1 MQFSINTNPS
11 ATQASLNLS
20 RASDMHRK
28 SLARLSSGQRIVNPA
43 DDAGGLAVG
52 NKLDSKLSRLEKI
65 HQNLK
70 NTISFTELQESA
82 LRTVGVIITRM
93 SELKTM
99 ATDVTKNSSDVE
111 NYNKEFVELQKQIE
125 AMTKHKFNGVS
136 LFSNTSKFAETD
148 ADGRSGHGVDL
159 ARNFVFGEYVAES
172 GAVLGQGSTT
182 TTTVPGSSGSTGS
195 GGVGGS
201 PGSGGVGGTIST
213 PYTLDQWRADYDEWI
228 NYDDSNWDN
237 DFMTWMAD
245 PEPYGGVAVLNY
257 IKSVRD
263 ANENILNLSKGR
275 FVGIEIEDLTPI
287 AGLKSVT
294 ILDLPGGRIPSGNI
308 DPLAAL
314 PQLEKI
320 NIPLINIPGKSLKP
334 LAGLTN
340 LTHLDATRGNLTNL
354 QGVENLKQLEWLDV
368 QGNNITD
375 ISGLST
381 LENIIHLRLDRNQ
394 ISDISALS
402 NLVNIEGLYLANTNI
417 TDLSPLAALTE
428 VNTLVLDNNNIE
440 DISPLASMTK
450 MSFIQMHNNNVS
462 DVSALAGMTNI
473 TSRVGLK
480 YNNISDLTPLTALT
494 SAGIIEL
501 GGYDP
506 FFEDP
511 PEKEN
516 PITQSQKDMLEAAL
530 PGVPISWP
538 NIILPD
544 SDEPEEPTTTIT
556 TTGYPSLDQFT
567 TDDFTNFTQSV
578 ASAMA
583 EVGSHQSRLNM
594 EVRQNESARVN
605 LEAAKSRIMD
615 ADMAQEST
623 RFAKTNV
630 LVQSS
635 ASMVAQANQLSE
647 IALRLMVNR

>member
-20 RASDMHRK
+20 RASEMHRK

-52 NKLDSKLSRLEKI
+52 NKLDSKLARLEKVG
-65 HQNLK
+65 QNLK
-70 NTISFTELQESA
+70 NTSSFLELQESA
-82 LRTVGVIITRM
+82 LAVVGTIITRM

-136 LFSNTSKFAETD
+136 LFSDTNMFAGTD
-148 ADGRSGHGVDL
+148 ADGRAGHGLDL
-159 ARNFVFGEYVAES
+159 ARNFVLGEYVAES
-172 GAVLGQGSTT
+172 GAVLGQGTTT
-182 TTTVPGSSGSTGS
+182 TTTVPGAGGGS
-195 GGVGGS
+195 GAGGGES
-201 PGSGGVGGTIST
+201 ST
-213 PYTLDQWRADYDEWI
+213 TYTLDQWRADYDEWI

-237 DFMTWMAD
+237 DFLTWMAN
-245 PEPYGGVAVLNY
+245 PEPYGGVDVLNQ
-257 IKSVRD
+257 IKNIRD
-263 ANENILNLSKGR
+263 NPLTYPHNTSDGNGNSWIVLNLNN
-275 FVGIEIEDLTPI
+275 VTDLTPL
-287 AGLKSVT
+287 AGLKNVPDLKG
-294 ILDLPGGRIPSGNI
+294 IDVGGNPNLDLS
-308 DPLAAL
+308 PLASL
-314 PQLEKI
+314 SQLEGMASRW
-320 NIPLINIPGKSLKP
+320 NLNPDLTP

-340 LTHLDATRGNLTNL
+340 MKR
-354 QGVENLKQLEWLDV
+354 
-368 QGNNITD
+368 
-375 ISGLST
+375 
-381 LENIIHLRLDRNQ
+381 
-394 ISDISALS
+394 
-402 NLVNIEGLYLANTNI
+402 LYLDNNNI

-428 VNTLVLDNNNIE
+428 VDTLDLDNNNFE
-440 DISPLASMTK
+440 DISPLAGMTK
-450 MSFIQMHNNNVS
+450 MDVILMYNNNVS

-494 SAGIIEL
+494 SAGSIEL
-501 GGYDP
+501 GGYVP
-506 FFEDP
+506 LFEDP

-530 PGVPISWP
+530 PSVGISWP
-538 NIILPD
+538 NIILP
-544 SDEPEEPTTTIT
+544 EPEEPTTT
-556 TTGYPSLDQFT
+556 TGYSSLDQFT
-567 TDDFTNFTQSV
+567 TEDFTNFTQSV

-594 EVRQNESARVN
+594 EMRHNETARVN

-623 RFAKTNV
+623 RYAKTNV

-635 ASMVAQANQLSE
+635 ASMVAQANQLSD

>member
-1 MQFSINTNPS
+1 
-11 ATQASLNLS
+11 
-20 RASDMHRK
+20 MHRK

-99 ATDVTKNSSDVE
+99 STDVTKNSADIE

-148 ADGRSGHGVDL
+148 ADGRSGHGIDL
-159 ARNFVFGEYVAES
+159 ARNFVFDEYVAES
-172 GAVLGQGSTT
+172 GAVLGLGSTT
-182 TTTVPGSSGSTGS
+182 TTTVSGSSGSTGS

-237 DFMTWMAD
+237 DFLTWMAD
-245 PEPYGGVAVLNY
+245 PEPYGGVDVLNY

-263 ANENILNLSKGR
+263 ANGDRLNLGAAR
-275 FVGIEIEDLTPI
+275 FNGIEIEDLTPI

-294 ILDLPGGRIPSGNI
+294 ILSLPGSRISSGNF

-314 PQLEKI
+314 PQLETI
-320 NIPLINIPGKSLKP
+320 HSLSGESLKP

-340 LTHLDATRGNLTNL
+340 LTNLNATNGNLTDL
-354 QGVENLKQLEWLDV
+354 QGVENLTQLEWLDV
-368 QGNNITD
+368 SSNEITD
-375 ISGLST
+375 ISGVAS
-381 LENIIHLRLDRNQ
+381 
-394 ISDISALS
+394 LS
-402 NLVNIEGLYLANTNI
+402 NLKVFDMRNNQVVDISSLSNLENVERLYLLDNNI
-417 TDLSPLAALTE
+417 VDLSPLAGLTKLTE
-428 VNTLVLDNNNIE
+428 LWLDRNEVVDVSPLSSLTQLRGLGLGDNEIS
-440 DISPLASMTK
+440 DISPLK
-450 MSFIQMHNNNVS
+450 N
-462 DVSALAGMTNI
+462 LTNI
-473 TSRVGLK
+473 TSLLLLDH
-480 YNNISDLTPLTALT
+480 NNISDLSPLVGMT
-494 SAGIIEL
+494 SASNIDL
-501 GGYDP
+501 GGYGVGM
-506 FFEDP
+506 EDP

-544 SDEPEEPTTTIT
+544 SEEPEAKTI
-556 TTGYPSLDQFT
+556 TGYPSLDQFT
-567 TDDFTNFTQSV
+567 TEDFTNFTQSV

-594 EVRQNESARVN
+594 EMQHNETARVN

-635 ASMVAQANQLSE
+635 ASMVAQANQLSD

>member
-1 MQFSINTNPS
+1 MD
-11 ATQASLNLS
+11 A
-20 RASDMHRK
+20 HRR
-28 SLARLSSGQRIVNPA
+28 SLARLSSGNRIVNPA

-52 NKLDSKLSRLEKI
+52 NKLDSKLSRLEKV

-82 LRTVGVIITRM
+82 LRTVGTIITRM

-99 ATDVTKNSSDVE
+99 STDVTKNSADIE

-159 ARNFVFGEYVAES
+159 ARNFVFDEYVAQS
-172 GAVLGQGSTT
+172 GAVLGQGTTT
-182 TTTVPGSSGSTGS
+182 TTTVPGAGGGS
-195 GGVGGS
+195 GAGGGES
-201 PGSGGVGGTIST
+201 ST
-213 PYTLDQWRADYDEWI
+213 TYTLDQWRADYDEWI

-237 DFMTWMAD
+237 DFLTWMAN
-245 PEPYGGVAVLNY
+245 PEPYGGVDVLNQ
-257 IKSVRD
+257 IKNIRD
-263 ANENILNLSKGR
+263 NPLTYPHNHFSGDDSWIALDLDN
-275 FVGIEIEDLTPI
+275 VTDLTPL
-287 AGLKSVT
+287 AGLKNVPDLKDIDVT
-294 ILDLPGGRIPSGNI
+294 GNPNLDLS
-308 DPLAAL
+308 PLASL
-314 PQLEKI
+314 TQLEI
-320 NIPLINIPGKSLKP
+320 VSSRGNLNPDLTP

-340 LTHLDATRGNLTNL
+340 MKSLH
-354 QGVENLKQLEWLDV
+354 
-368 QGNNITD
+368 
-375 ISGLST
+375 
-381 LENIIHLRLDRNQ
+381 LDRN
-394 ISDISALS
+394 
-402 NLVNIEGLYLANTNI
+402 NI

-428 VNTLVLDNNNIE
+428 VDSLDLDRNNIE
-440 DISPLASMTK
+440 DISPLQNLSQIEVI
-450 MSFIQMHNNNVS
+450 SLVDNEISNISPLQN
-462 DVSALAGMTNI
+462 LTNI
-473 TSRVGLK
+473 DLLFLER
-480 YNNISDLTPLTALT
+480 NNISDLSPLVGMT
-494 SAGIIEL
+494 SSRGITL

-506 FFEDP
+506 VVEDP

-530 PGVPISWP
+530 PTTNIGWP
-538 NIILPD
+538 DPILPD
-544 SDEPEEPTTTIT
+544 PVEPKAPTTTIT

-567 TDDFTNFTQSV
+567 TEDFTNFTQSV

-594 EVRQNESARVN
+594 QVRQNESARVN

-615 ADMAQEST
+615 ANMAQESS

-635 ASMVAQANQLSE
+635 ASMVAQANQLSD